1 MPHIAN
7 SELHEEV
14 SEKWTCKGTVESLI
28 QSYADTAP
36 FWKDVLRQVSCKSV
50 ERTSF
55 SDARHAISSG
65 KDIGVWQ
72 MRDMDPLKTW
82 VKGRTILIGDAAH
95 PSKSIHMLTVQARP
109 FRYTD
114 FISVL
119 PHQAAGAISAI
130 EDAEALYITLRT
142 ATRDTVHECLQ
153 RAFRI
158 RFKRTAECQAASR
171 REGILAPPNPQG
183 GEDIFMLW
191 DYPGAERWEAER
203 SDMILPA

>member
-36 FWKDVLRQVSCKSV
+36 FWKDVLRQVSLNSA
-50 ERTSF
+50 EWTS
-55 SDARHAISSG
+55 SPDARHAIRSG

-95 PSKSIHMLTVQARP
+95 PSKSIH
-109 FRYTD
+109 
-114 FISVL
+114 
-119 PHQAAGAISAI
+119 
-130 EDAEALYITLRT
+130 TLRANSSKPT
-142 ATRDTVHECLQ
+142 ILIYTMLISFQCSPTKPPAPSPPS
-153 RAFRI
+153 
-158 RFKRTAECQAASR
+158 RTPKPSTSPS
-171 REGILAPPNPQG
+171 APPLATPSMNASSAPSASASN
-183 GEDIFMLW
+183 EL
-191 DYPGAERWEAER
+191 R
-203 SDMILPA
+203 SVKRPAAVRVF